1 MKFEL
6 RCSLSFLSQVD
17 GSFEVLSVDIPGN
30 ETVLSTYVEDLVAS
44 ACQHA
49 MPDTLDAPTHNIIT
63 YRQAFLFL
71 LFDNR
76 Y

>member
-1 MKFEL
+1 M
-6 RCSLSFLSQVD
+6 
-17 GSFEVLSVDIPGN
+17 DIPGN